1 MRASS
6 NFVRLRPT
14 EPHLFG
20 SLPEWL
26 NGTVLKTVIL
36 ETVSGVRIPE
46 LPHPSISCWAQVS
59 ESQGTEPIYLSF
71 SITVVQQFL
80 VLFVEVRIL
89 EGQLIF
95 TIMACHCLYLKNSDE
110 FYSLLKS
117 RDSDIIMKMVKCV
130 LSAAKRNK
138 KTIDIFDITFKN
150 TDGLIFTIDKSQYTE
165 LLSNCLNDLIAL
177 EEYELCADIK
187 KFIDRKSKN
196 KKSGD
201 VPVFDQ

>member
-1 MRASS
+1 MR
-6 NFVRLRPT
+6 VRVR
-14 EPHLFG
+14 F
-20 SLPEWL
+20 SPE
-26 NGTVLKTVIL
+26 
-36 ETVSGVRIPE
+36 
-46 LPHPSISCWAQVS
+46 AQII
-59 ESQGTEPIYLSF
+59 IY
-71 SITVVQQFL
+71 
-80 VLFVEVRIL
+80 
-89 EGQLIF
+89 
-95 TIMACHCLYLKNSDE
+95 MACHCLYLKNSDE

-117 RDSDIIMKMVKCV
+117 RDSDMIMKMVKCV

-165 LLSNCLNDLIAL
+165 LLSNCLNDLVAL
-177 EEYELCADIK
+177 EEYELCAEIK

>member
-1 MRASS
+1 
-6 NFVRLRPT
+6 
-14 EPHLFG
+14 
-20 SLPEWL
+20 
-26 NGTVLKTVIL
+26 
-36 ETVSGVRIPE
+36 
-46 LPHPSISCWAQVS
+46 
-59 ESQGTEPIYLSF
+59 
-71 SITVVQQFL
+71 
-80 VLFVEVRIL
+80 
-89 EGQLIF
+89 
-95 TIMACHCLYLKNSDE
+95 
-110 FYSLLKS
+110 
-117 RDSDIIMKMVKCV
+117 MKMVKCV

-196 KKSGD
+196 KKYWD